1 MLERFRRKKKP
12 KGPMI
17 SRDEFLRLKPVRN
30 PALRW
35 EKNEKGEIQL
45 IFPLTESPGKKKASG
60 KVLSKLLPPPPKERK
75 IQLDAVGSIV
85 WELCDG
91 NATVKD
97 ISGALQEKYKMM
109 PVEAEVS
116 LDAYFKQL
124 TKRALVG
131 FIVPEELREKF
142 QEETKDKKIK
152 K

>member
-17 SRDEFLRLKPVRN
+17 SREEFLGLKPVRN

-45 IFPLTESPGKKKASG
+45 SIPIAQGPAKKKVSG
-60 KVLSKLLPPPPKERK
+60 KIFSKIMPPPPKERK
-75 IQLDAVGSIV
+75 IQLDMVGTVV

-91 NATVKD
+91 NTTIKD
-97 ISGALQEKYKMM
+97 ICGALQEKYKMM

-131 FIVPEELREKF
+131 FIVPEELRDKF
-142 QEETKDKKIK
+142 KEETKGRKIK
-152 K
+152 N